1 MMPTKLEE
9 KGLSLLEVLVVLAII
24 GLVAAIS
31 VPNISGWTS
40 SRTINNDLGELT
52 KLINYAKINSVK
64 EKKKFIL
71 VNNNNNKTLSLYE
84 SKSIDTTTE
93 CEAFNSSTFEF
104 ASGYKANQIVTSD
117 ILAQR
122 GLGRGYTDPSTELCF
137 FSNGTASTNATGY
150 EIKYGESKYR
160 LSMWV
165 TGFYEVLRYSEVSCP
180 AEKRAYDRDNNIIQN
195 WCEVSQ

>member
-1 MMPTKLEE
+1 M
-9 KGLSLLEVLVVLAII
+9 LAII

-93 CEAFNSSTFEF
+93 CEAFNSSTFELNDLD
-104 ASGYKANQIVTSD
+104 AYYLTVYCHQ
-117 ILAQR
+117 
-122 GLGRGYTDPSTELCF
+122 
-137 FSNGTASTNATGY
+137 TGG
-150 EIKYGESKYR
+150 KD
-160 LSMWV
+160 
-165 TGFYEVLRYSEVSCP
+165 T
-180 AEKRAYDRDNNIIQN
+180 RD
-195 WCEVSQ
+195 